1 MPFLNDS
8 ALVVKL
14 RNIHA
19 KTLFP
24 PLCVHLETGFRKKI
38 RAVVA
43 RMILTRH
50 SSTSWLPQHFLF
62 VRQVINICVKCRY
75 HALRTIV
82 RTRVSFILS

>member
-1 MPFLNDS
+1 MPVSNDS

-14 RNIHA
+14 KNIHA

-24 PLCVHLETGFRKKI
+24 SLCVHLETSFRKKI
-38 RAVVA
+38 RAGEA
-43 RMILTRH
+43 RMILTSN

-82 RTRVSFILS
+82 RARISLLLF